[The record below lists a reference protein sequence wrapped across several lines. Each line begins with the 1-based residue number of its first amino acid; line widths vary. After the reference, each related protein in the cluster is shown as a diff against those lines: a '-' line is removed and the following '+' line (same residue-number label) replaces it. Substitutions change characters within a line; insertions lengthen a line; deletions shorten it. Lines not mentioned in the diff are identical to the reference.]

1 MSTKT
6 KKTAVD
12 KAIQKEIKKDSNG
25 GGGSGGGSN
34 VGGSVGGGSAKTTS
48 NKEHKDIV
56 DIKTNQNQL
65 FQNQLNSRIASN
77 YEHDYRDVMMNY
89 DKSKNITRPKLT
101 QYEKALILGK
111 RATQIANGAN
121 STIDVKPGMTV
132 REIAIEELK
141 QKKIPYLIKRPIG
154 NTFEY
159 WKLADLYVNMN

>member
-12 KAIQKEIKKDSNG
+12 TAIRKEIKKDSNV
-25 GGGSGGGSN
+25 GGSSGGI
-34 VGGSVGGGSAKTTS
+34 SVGGGSAKTTS

-56 DIKTNQNQL
+56 DIKTNKNQL

-132 REIAIEELK
+132 REIANEELK